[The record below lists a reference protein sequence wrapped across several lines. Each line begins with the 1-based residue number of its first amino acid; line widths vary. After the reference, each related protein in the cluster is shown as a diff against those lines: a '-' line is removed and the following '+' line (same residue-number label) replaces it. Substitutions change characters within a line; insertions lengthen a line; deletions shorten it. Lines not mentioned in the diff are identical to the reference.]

1 MSSHGIDTAVT
12 CDLSTCAALEN
23 PQKLMFFIQILSA
36 PVGDLQESRSEL
48 TNISSSQ
55 LPHFTQTVFVDSKQ
69 SVAYKTQSGT
79 SYGSMTNCKVNFKV
93 F

>member
-1 MSSHGIDTAVT
+1 MYGFGKSSEANVFHLDIVCPRGKSPGVQVRTHNVS
-12 CDLSTCAALEN
+12 L
-23 PQKLMFFIQILSA
+23 
-36 PVGDLQESRSEL
+36 
-48 TNISSSQ
+48 SQ

-93 F
+93 YLRIPHKG